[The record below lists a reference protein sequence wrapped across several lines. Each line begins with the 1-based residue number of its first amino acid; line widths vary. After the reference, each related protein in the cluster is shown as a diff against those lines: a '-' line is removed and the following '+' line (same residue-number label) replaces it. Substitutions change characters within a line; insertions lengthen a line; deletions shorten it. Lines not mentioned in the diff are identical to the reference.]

1 MKTAVKNI
9 CYHCGEN
16 CNNTSIKIDEKLF
29 CCSGCKTVYQ
39 LLNDNGLCD
48 YYKYDEHPGAQLKSK
63 IHESKFAFLKDTEV
77 EKKLISFRNSE
88 KTIVTFYLPHI
99 HCSSCIWL
107 LENLQKLNNGVL
119 YSEVNF
125 PAKEITIHYHHQET
139 DLKKLAETLTNIGYE
154 PYLSLN
160 QMGEKKVNVVPKER
174 YYKLG
179 VAGFCFANIMLLSLP
194 EYFAGKNTISFMQY
208 EAWFRFLNLGLG
220 SAVFFYSASEF
231 FSKAWS
237 GIKEKY
243 LNIDAPVSLAI
254 IITFSRSLY
263 EILSGNGAGYMDSMA
278 GIVFFMLV
286 GRILQDRTY
295 RSLSFDRD
303 FKSYFPI
310 ATQKI
315 MSYGKTSSIQLPDI
329 KQDDHLKIFSN
340 EIIPVDSILI
350 KGKAMIDYSFVTG
363 ENTPVKVN
371 IGELI
376 YAGGKQLD
384 SAIEIR
390 TVKEVSQSYLTS
402 LWNKW
407 NKKIKSDNP
416 KYIDIVAK
424 YFSVVVF
431 FIAALTG
438 SYWFWKG
445 DINQSLSAIT
455 AILIVA
461 CPCVL
466 ILSSTFT
473 YGNILRILSNNQFF
487 VKSTEVLDE
496 LSKINHIIFDKTGTV
511 TLNQNFNI
519 NYTGEEL
526 NESEINSFRLLSA
539 QTQHPYSRALQ
550 QYFGEAENQQTV
562 EHFKEHIGKGIEAWI
577 NETHVEI
584 GSYSF
589 FNEKKYSFT
598 SSTSFNVY
606 IAIERKVVGGFMIE
620 PAVRKGLKSALLQL
634 KDKFRIS
641 LLSGD
646 SDSEKAEMEELF
658 GDNTTMYFKQLPS
671 DKVDYIAYQKA
682 AADKVLMIG
691 DGLNDAGALMKADV
705 GVAITDDLNSFTPS
719 SDAILKG
726 EKLYLI
732 PKFIQFAKIGKTLV
746 LICFT
751 LTILYNLTGIFFA
764 VQGKMQPLIAAIL
777 MSLTSLTVLFFS
789 YFSTKILAKKLGLEE
804 NN

>member
-1 MKTAVKNI
+1 MKTVTKNI
-9 CYHCGEN
+9 CYHCGES
-16 CNNTSIKIDEKLF
+16 CNNSAISIDDKMF
-29 CCSGCKTVYQ
+29 CCSGCKTVFQ
-39 LLNDNGLCD
+39 LLNKNGLCD
-48 YYKYDEHPGAQLKSK
+48 YYKYDEHPGIQLKSK
-63 IHESKFAFLKDTEV
+63 THDGKFDFLLDSNIEQ
-77 EKKLISFRNSE
+77 KLISFRNST
-88 KTIVTFYLPHI
+88 KTIVRFYLPHI

-107 LENLQKLNNGVL
+107 LENLQKLNEGVL

-125 PAKEITIHYHHQET
+125 PAKEITIHFNPTET
-139 DLKKLAETLTNIGYE
+139 NLKQLAETLTNIGYE

-160 QMGEKKVNVVPKER
+160 QIGEQKINIVPKER

-179 VAGFCFANIMLLSLP
+179 IAGFCFANIMLLSLP
-194 EYFAGKNTISFMQY
+194 EYFAGKNTLSFIQY
-208 EAWFRFLNLGLG
+208 ESWFRYINLALG
-220 SAVFFYSASEF
+220 SSVFFYSASEF

-237 GIKEKY
+237 GLKEKY

-254 IITFSRSLY
+254 IITFCRSLY
-263 EILSGNGAGYMDSMA
+263 EILSGSGAGYMDSMT

-310 ATQKI
+310 AAQKI
-315 MSYGKTSSIQLPDI
+315 MSNGKTESIQLPNI

-363 ENTPVKVN
+363 ECTPIKVN

-384 SAIEIR
+384 EAIEVR
-390 TVKEVSQSYLTS
+390 TIKEVSQSYLTS

-407 NKKIKSDNP
+407 NKKTVNDNP
-416 KYIDIVAK
+416 KYIDVVAK
-424 YFSVVVF
+424 YFSIIVI

-438 SYWFWKG
+438 SYWFWQNN
-445 DINQSLSAIT
+445 INQALSSIT

-473 YGNILRILSNNQFF
+473 YGNILRILSQNQFF

-511 TLNQNFNI
+511 TQSQNFNI
-519 NYTGEEL
+519 IYFGNEL
-526 NESEINSFRLLSA
+526 NDEETESLSLLSS
-539 QTQHPYSRALQ
+539 QTQHPYSLALQ
-550 QYFGEAENQQTV
+550 QYFGEPIHEQSLI
-562 EHFKEHIGKGIEAWI
+562 HFKEFVGKGVEAWI
-577 NETHVEI
+577 NETHIEI

-589 FNEKKYSFT
+589 FNDKKYEFSIPN
-598 SSTSFNVY
+598 SYNVY
-606 IAIERKVVGGFMIE
+606 IAIERKIIGGFIIE
-620 PAVRKGLKSALLQL
+620 PAIRKGLREAVLNL
-634 KDKFRIS
+634 KNHFRIS

-646 SDSEKAEMEELF
+646 SDKEKSEMEKIF
-658 GDNTTMYFKQLPS
+658 GKNSNQFFNQTPT

-682 AADKVLMIG
+682 AADKILMIG
-691 DGLNDAGALMKADV
+691 DGLNDAGALLKADV

-726 EKLYLI
+726 EKLFLI
-732 PKFIQFAKIGKTLV
+732 PQFIQFAKVGKRLV
-746 LICFT
+746 LICFI
-751 LTILYNLTGIFFA
+751 LTINYNLTGIFFA

-777 MSLTSLTVLFFS
+777 MSLTSITVLFFS
-789 YFSTKILAKKLGLEE
+789 YFSTKIMANKLKLK
-804 NN
+804 